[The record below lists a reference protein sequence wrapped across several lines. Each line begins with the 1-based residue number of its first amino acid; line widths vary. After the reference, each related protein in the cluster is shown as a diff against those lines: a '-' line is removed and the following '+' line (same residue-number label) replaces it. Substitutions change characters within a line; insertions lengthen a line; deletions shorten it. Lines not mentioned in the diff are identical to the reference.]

1 LLAGRCLQDKRI
13 RKEGISEGWAVP
25 FVQGWC
31 WVGSSREGCN
41 LGHHDGGTGSGD
53 GCNAMRLEGLDGED
67 DEETEGE
74 EGQDGADDEQGLM
87 MFGW

>member
-13 RKEGISEGWAVP
+13 REEGISESWVVP

-31 WVGSSREGCN
+31 WVGSLGEGHN

-53 GCNAMRLEGLDGED
+53 GCSVMRLEGLDGED
-67 DEETEGE
+67 DEETKGE
-74 EGQDGADDEQGLM
+74 EGQDGADDDQGLM